1 MIAKSPSVG
10 YVHEPFNPW
19 DPEKKLGICSPRVP
33 YWFFYV
39 TGESEETYRKAIRQA
54 LGFNYNL
61 IGGLKGVRSW
71 GDLKRVARE
80 RRSFRENRSRDV
92 RPLVKDPFALF
103 SAEWFAET
111 FDMDVVVMIRHPAAV
126 VSSLKRLN
134 WGLPLWHLLE
144 QPHLIESHLRT
155 FEERLEAFRD
165 EQYDIIDRA
174 ILLWN
179 VLYHV
184 VRQYRQEHGEWIFVR
199 HEDISRDPLQRFQDL
214 FDGLRL
220 DFSPA
225 VQSAIETYCAS
236 SNRREVPVGWAHSL
250 KRDSRSLIWNWKERL
265 TESEIKRVREGTWD
279 TAAEFYSDEDW

>member
-1 MIAKSPSVG
+1 VG
-10 YVHEPFNPW
+10 YIHEPFNPW
-19 DPEKKLGICSPRVP
+19 DSEKKLGICRPRVP

-39 TGESEETYRKAIRQA
+39 TEESEEAYGRAIRRA
-54 LGFNYNL
+54 LAFNYNL
-61 IGGLKGVRSW
+61 IGGLRGVRSW
-71 GDLKRVARE
+71 GDLRRVNRE
-80 RRSFRENRSRDV
+80 WRGFRENRSRNA

-111 FDMDVVVMIRHPAAV
+111 FDMDVVVLIRHPAAV

-144 QPHLIESHLRT
+144 QPRLIEDHLRP
-155 FEERLEAFRD
+155 FEKQLKAFRD
-165 EQYDIIDRA
+165 EQHDTIDQA

-184 VRQYRQEHGEWIFVR
+184 VSRYRQEHREWIFVR
-199 HEDISRDPLQRFQDL
+199 HEDISRDSLQGFSDL
-214 FDGLRL
+214 FARLGL

-225 VQSAIETYCAS
+225 VQSTIEAYCAS

-265 TESEIKRVREGTWD
+265 TESEIERVREGTQD
-279 TAAEFYSDEDW
+279 TAKVFYSDEDW